1 MKSLTEKK
9 QKKHYNQFFDK
20 EFIRNHQNRG
30 SSILKEDLVNNYY
43 KKYRKNYKDV
53 CEIGCGIGSLSHQ
66 LKPHYKTFLGIDIS
80 DKALNLTRKLHG
92 SKKIKFINTNLCT
105 TKTSMNNKFDTVILN
120 GSLHHMPLTKNFFY
134 NINKISKKN
143 AIFIFVEPH
152 NKNFLINLLRNIRKK
167 IDKTYTEDQVFFD
180 PEIFKKTLNKNGLKV
195 LKEKYYGFLVPPFA
209 EVPLKPQFFGFL
221 VAKILIFM
229 ELILNF
235 IMVGKLRK
243 LTWLF
248 GIYCKK

>member
-1 MKSLTEKK
+1 MPVFLHVHIS
-9 QKKHYNQFFDK
+9 
-20 EFIRNHQNRG
+20 IIP
-30 SSILKEDLVNNYY
+30 SILIPY
-43 KKYRKNYKDV
+43 
-53 CEIGCGIGSLSHQ
+53 
-66 LKPHYKTFLGIDIS
+66 
-80 DKALNLTRKLHG
+80 
-92 SKKIKFINTNLCT
+92 NT
-105 TKTSMNNKFDTVILN
+105 
-120 GSLHHMPLTKNFFY
+120 NFFY
-134 NINKISKKN
+134 NINRISKKD
-143 AIFIFVEPH
+143 ATFIFVEPH

-195 LKEKYYGFLVPPFA
+195 LKEKYYGFVVPPFA